1 MLVSLAAPRGIHKH
15 IYPWGLELVADFL
28 SANTTGVD
36 ITKINMSADSNL
48 DAVFPTHNKAMNLM
62 LQQMRFR
69 ARQVFL
75 GSADFISSYTAQ
87 VAAMGDEFIAIA
99 ETHDMLKPRGKKA
112 VLERAREEFPEL
124 KKKFDAYLE
133 ELIRKEATRANG
145 GPHIWGIT
153 SYDHTVFN
161 VLYFAQKIS
170 EVDPEASIILGGDYW
185 DFHNARTLIE
195 NLDWIDGVVVG
206 YGEQT
211 MVDIINRVS
220 AGEDI
225 RTMAVKGLTNRMIL
239 ETEDSPD
246 SIFVKFQD
254 IRKADEGSGQL
265 QTMNV
270 PDAYVSE
277 TSRVP
282 FKLVHR
288 DLHRPNVYRVLTQR
302 GCSFGGCRFC
312 TQIDRMIHFP
322 FSIQEVTR
330 QFQEEL
336 DTNPPTGAI
345 SISIDNDEMTGPDL
359 LYLVNFFENL
369 PYKIE
374 SVVFWYQVKL
384 FNAKIAAGLN
394 KSRKPGI
401 YKFQMNWE
409 SMNPKTLRFMS
420 KGHDP
425 LKAIEAAKSVL
436 DVGAGFT
443 SNYMCRFPRQDSENV
458 EQEAQY
464 LAKAF
469 HLAVDRLTVFSYSAN
484 GRDLISNSPERYQ
497 MDVTRNP
504 ASVWSKQSF
513 GTDLDI
519 SFWQYDWVNARGTSD
534 RFDHWI
540 SNAYGQL
547 FKRMGSYQATFVGA
561 LNHVPLAFLC
571 LLSGRLAYIKRS
583 WVLFNIME
591 RNRSSVSFALDGNR
605 LTRQASIF
613 GVIKNLDILLD
624 DQDIALLRLAYW
636 TVRESKVIKM
646 LTSHMTDA
654 EAQTLLNKH
663 DKLGTILR
671 IDGKMISVV
680 NDPGYWALEQVAEK
694 NAATDTALAIN
705 FA

>member
-1 MLVSLAAPRGIHKH
+1 
-15 IYPWGLELVADFL
+15 
-28 SANTTGVD
+28 
-36 ITKINMSADSNL
+36 
-48 DAVFPTHNKAMNLM
+48 
-62 LQQMRFR
+62 
-69 ARQVFL
+69 
-75 GSADFISSYTAQ
+75 
-87 VAAMGDEFIAIA
+87 
-99 ETHDMLKPRGKKA
+99 
-112 VLERAREEFPEL
+112 
-124 KKKFDAYLE
+124 
-133 ELIRKEATRANG
+133 
-145 GPHIWGIT
+145 
-153 SYDHTVFN
+153 
-161 VLYFAQKIS
+161 
-170 EVDPEASIILGGDYW
+170 
-185 DFHNARTLIE
+185 
-195 NLDWIDGVVVG
+195 
-206 YGEQT
+206 
-211 MVDIINRVS
+211 
-220 AGEDI
+220 
-225 RTMAVKGLTNRMIL
+225 
-239 ETEDSPD
+239 
-246 SIFVKFQD
+246 
-254 IRKADEGSGQL
+254 
-265 QTMNV
+265 
-270 PDAYVSE
+270 
-277 TSRVP
+277 
-282 FKLVHR
+282 
-288 DLHRPNVYRVLTQR
+288 
-302 GCSFGGCRFC
+302 
-312 TQIDRMIHFP
+312 
-322 FSIQEVTR
+322 VTR

-369 PYKIE
+369 PYEIE

-409 SMNPKTLRFMS
+409 SMNPKTLKFMS

-513 GTDLDI
+513 GADLDI

-540 SNAYGQL
+540 SNAYGEL

-583 WVLFNIME
+583 WVLFNIMR
-591 RNRSSVSFALDGNR
+591 RNSSSVSFALDGNR

-613 GVIKNLDILLD
+613 GVIKNLDVLLD

-680 NDPGYWALEQVAEK
+680 NDPGYWALEQVAVK
-694 NAATDTALAIN
+694 NDATNTNTDTALAIN